1 MNWISSALI
10 EAIVYIETR
19 DVADEIADDDVRALE
34 EIFHDLRKCDSDQ
47 KLRIIETVHLRIAE
61 STDPRR
67 TQTLEAIIEN
77 LEP

>member
-1 MNWISSALI
+1 MDLISSALI
-10 EAIVYIETR
+10 EAIVHIETR
-19 DVADEIADDDVRALE
+19 DVTNDIADDDVRALE
-34 EIFHDLRKCDSDQ
+34 EIFHDLRKCDSAQ
-47 KLRIIETVHLRIAE
+47 KLRFLETVNLRIAE